1 MNSQSINILIIDDSN
16 IILKSLYQLLIDI
29 PVINEIICVNDALTG
44 ISKMKVNMPDLLI
57 LDINLI
63 GMSGMNV
70 LRWVRLMKSSQ
81 PIIIILTN
89 NTISEYRNEC
99 LNMGANYFLDKSRD
113 FLQIQEII
121 TAKFN

>member
-44 ISKMKVNMPDLLI
+44 ISKMKVSMPDLLI